1 MQKDLNTIRNDIQDI
16 LYQHQATALEGASI
30 AEIYRATCYYLRQT
44 IGKNI
49 YDTQKKMIDKKT
61 NIFLSLEYFP
71 GDLLFKHINYMNVS
85 SDIQN
90 ALSKEIINLNS
101 LLEEDKSIELGK
113 SYMGIYTDSLMDSF
127 ANLKINCIGYGL
139 LYRDGYFKQLV
150 DENGQ
155 HEEIDD
161 WWSRGKNWLYKKEYK
176 YSVDIYGQVETKF
189 QDGKYKFKQLNT
201 SKLNIRS
208 YDLPYISKDSE
219 FYLKIRLFD
228 DSNHTKRLLP
238 KSTTQLDREEKL
250 IQRYILVSSS
260 LKDAIREY
268 LTTNEYIG
276 DFSSKFRV
284 LLADSNLLI
293 ALPEF
298 MRILLDEYN
307 LEWDEAWEITQN
319 TFTYIKLKEDYL
331 QAEGN
336 LLMKVLPRVW
346 MILDEI
352 HHRYIKKIT
361 TNNPNGEIKKES
373 ILWDGEVRLINLA
386 KATNTK
392 IDTINPIIAISH
404 RKYLQF
410 ANPEL
415 FEFINESIKGDLS
428 KDINIVES
436 ILDFVDEPDFIEEIG
451 KIKQNHK
458 FKLSQKIFDY
468 YRIKINPYA
477 LFDAHI
483 IQIDEKNRQLLE
495 TIYIINEYLRLIDNP
510 NIDTIPKVFFIAGK
524 ADSNDVVGKLIIK
537 LIYKLSLKI
546 NKDLTIKDKLKL
558 FFLDDYAL
566 KNIGT
571 LYTGIDLVQSL
582 ATPTK
587 EKVNAFKLISMI
599 NGSLA
604 IGSKNKYNLD
614 FLDSTKNIIYLFGTE
629 EREVQEIYEN
639 RSYNSQE
646 HYYKNIALRKSIDT
660 LNGAYGLF
668 KPDEFKELFD
678 LLIKFNDI
686 NLVLKD
692 FEDYRSTRQEI
703 DHHFLN
709 KKKWYSKTISSIA
722 LIKEYSSDAVVKS
735 QFDDIF

>member
-571 LYTGIDLVQSL
+571 LYTGIDLVQSI

-639 RSYNSQE
+639 KSYNSQE

>member
-1 MQKDLNTIRNDIQDI
+1 MQKDLNSIRNDIQDI
-16 LYQHQATALEGASI
+16 LYQHQATMIEEASI

-90 ALSKEIINLNS
+90 ALSKEIINLNA

-139 LYRDGYFKQLV
+139 LYRDGYFKQRV

-189 QDGKYKFKQLNT
+189 QDGKYRFNQLNT

-238 KSTTQLDREEKL
+238 KSTTQSDREEKL

-268 LTTNEYIG
+268 LTTNEYI
-276 DFSSKFRV
+276 DNFPSKFRV

-428 KDINIVES
+428 KDINKIES

-510 NIDTIPKVFFIAGK
+510 NIDTIPKVFFIAGR

-646 HYYKNIALRKSIDT
+646 YYYKNIALRKSIDT

-709 KKKWYSKTISSIA
+709 KRKWYSKTISSIA

>member
-16 LYQHQATALEGASI
+16 LYQHQATVIEEASI

-71 GDLLFKHINYMNVS
+71 GDLLFKHIKYMNVS

-189 QDGKYKFKQLNT
+189 QDGKYRFNQLNT

-228 DSNHTKRLLP
+228 DSNHTNRLLP
-238 KSTTQLDREEKL
+238 KSTTQSDREEKL

-361 TNNPNGEIKKES
+361 TNNPNGEIKEES

-410 ANPEL
+410 SNPEL
-415 FEFINESIKGDLS
+415 FEFINSSIKGDLS
-428 KDINIVES
+428 KDINKIES

-646 HYYKNIALRKSIDT
+646 YYYKNIALRKSIDT

>member
-1 MQKDLNTIRNDIQDI
+1 MQKDLNTIRNDIQDM
-16 LYQHQATALEGASI
+16 LYQHQATALEEASNS
-30 AEIYRATCYYLRQT
+30 EIYRATCYYLRQT

-49 YDTQKKMIDKKT
+49 YDTQKDMKDKKT
-61 NIFLSLEYFP
+61 NIFLSLEYSP

-139 LYRDGYFKQLV
+139 LYRDGYFKQRV

-155 HEEIDD
+155 HQDIDD

-189 QDGKYKFKQLNT
+189 QDGKYKFNQINT

-228 DSNHTKRLLP
+228 DSNYTKRLLP

-268 LTTNEYIG
+268 LTTNEDI
-276 DFSSKFRV
+276 DNFQSRFRV

-293 ALPEF
+293 AIPEF

-361 TNNPNGEIKKES
+361 TNNPNGEIKEES

-415 FEFINESIKGDLS
+415 FEFINSSIKGDLS
-428 KDINIVES
+428 KDIHKIES

-451 KIKQNHK
+451 KIKQDHK
-458 FKLSQKIFDY
+458 FKLAQKIFNY

-477 LFDAHI
+477 LFDAHF
-483 IQIDEKNRQLLE
+483 IQINEKNRQLLE
-495 TIYIINEYLRLIDNP
+495 AVYIINEYLRLIDNP
-510 NIDTIPKVFFIAGK
+510 NIDTVPKVFFIAGK
-524 ADSNDVVGKLIIK
+524 ADSNDAVGKLIIK
-537 LIYKLSLKI
+537 LIYNLSLKI

-566 KNIGT
+566 RNIAT
-571 LYTGIDLVQSL
+571 LYTGIDLVESL

-614 FLDSTKNIIYLFGTE
+614 FLDSTKNTSYLFGSE
-629 EREVQEIYEN
+629 EKEVQQIYEN
-639 RSYNSQE
+639 KGYNSQE
-646 HYYKNIALRKSIDT
+646 YYYKNIALKKSIDT

-678 LLIKFNDI
+678 LLIRFNDI

-692 FEDYRSTRQEI
+692 FEDYSKTRQEI

-709 KKKWYSKTISSIA
+709 KRKWYSKTISSIA

-735 QFDDIF
+735 QFDDLF

>member
-16 LYQHQATALEGASI
+16 LYQHQATALEEASNS
-30 AEIYRATCYYLRQT
+30 EIYRATCYYLRQT

-49 YDTQKKMIDKKT
+49 YDTQKDMKDKKT
-61 NIFLSLEYFP
+61 NIFLSLEYSP

-139 LYRDGYFKQLV
+139 LYRDGYFKQRV

-155 HEEIDD
+155 HQDIDD

-189 QDGKYKFKQLNT
+189 QDGKYKFNQINT

-228 DSNHTKRLLP
+228 DSNYTKRLLP

-268 LTTNEYIG
+268 LTTNEDI
-276 DFSSKFRV
+276 DNFQSRFRV

-293 ALPEF
+293 AIPEF

-361 TNNPNGEIKKES
+361 TNNPNGEIKEES

-415 FEFINESIKGDLS
+415 FEFINSSIKGDLS
-428 KDINIVES
+428 KDIHKIES

-451 KIKQNHK
+451 KIKQDHK
-458 FKLSQKIFDY
+458 FKLAQKIFNY

-477 LFDAHI
+477 LFDAHF
-483 IQIDEKNRQLLE
+483 IQINEKNRQLLE
-495 TIYIINEYLRLIDNP
+495 AVYIINEYLRLIDNP
-510 NIDTIPKVFFIAGK
+510 NIDTVPKVFFIAGK
-524 ADSNDVVGKLIIK
+524 ADSNDAVGKLIIK
-537 LIYKLSLKI
+537 LIYNLSLKI

-566 KNIGT
+566 RNIAT
-571 LYTGIDLVQSL
+571 LYTGIDLVESL

-614 FLDSTKNIIYLFGTE
+614 FLDSTKNTSYLFGSE
-629 EREVQEIYEN
+629 EKEVQQIYEN
-639 RSYNSQE
+639 KGYNSQE
-646 HYYKNIALRKSIDT
+646 YYYKNIALKKSIDT

-678 LLIKFNDI
+678 LLIRFNDI

-692 FEDYRSTRQEI
+692 FEDYSKTRQEI

-709 KKKWYSKTISSIA
+709 KRKWYSKTISSIA

-735 QFDDIF
+735 QFDDLF

>member
-16 LYQHQATALEGASI
+16 LYQHQATALEEASNS
-30 AEIYRATCYYLRQT
+30 EIYRATCYYLRQT

-49 YDTQKKMIDKKT
+49 YDTQKDMKDKKT
-61 NIFLSLEYFP
+61 NIFLSLEYSP

-139 LYRDGYFKQLV
+139 LYRDGYFKQRV

-155 HEEIDD
+155 HQDIDD

-189 QDGKYKFKQLNT
+189 QDGKYKFNQINT

-228 DSNHTKRLLP
+228 DSNYTKRLLP

-268 LTTNEYIG
+268 LTTNEDI
-276 DFSSKFRV
+276 DNFQSRFRV

-293 ALPEF
+293 AIPEF

-361 TNNPNGEIKKES
+361 TNNPNGEIKEES

-415 FEFINESIKGDLS
+415 FEFINSSIKGDLS
-428 KDINIVES
+428 KDIHKIES

-451 KIKQNHK
+451 KIKQDHK
-458 FKLSQKIFDY
+458 FKLAQKIFNY

-477 LFDAHI
+477 LFDAHF
-483 IQIDEKNRQLLE
+483 IQINEKNRQLLE
-495 TIYIINEYLRLIDNP
+495 AVYIINEYLRLIDNP
-510 NIDTIPKVFFIAGK
+510 NIDTVPKVFFIAGK
-524 ADSNDVVGKLIIK
+524 ADSNDAVGKLIIK

-566 KNIGT
+566 RNIAT
-571 LYTGIDLVQSL
+571 LYTGIDLVESL

-614 FLDSTKNIIYLFGTE
+614 FLDSTKNTSYLFGSE
-629 EREVQEIYEN
+629 EKEVQQIYEN
-639 RSYNSQE
+639 KGYNSQE
-646 HYYKNIALRKSIDT
+646 YYYKNIALKKSIDT

-678 LLIKFNDI
+678 LLIRFNDI

-692 FEDYRSTRQEI
+692 FEDYSKTRQEI

-709 KKKWYSKTISSIA
+709 KRKWYSKTISSIA

-735 QFDDIF
+735 QFDDLF

>member
-16 LYQHQATALEGASI
+16 LYQHQATMIEEASI

-90 ALSKEIINLNS
+90 ALSKEIINLNA

-139 LYRDGYFKQLV
+139 LYRDGYFKQRV

-189 QDGKYKFKQLNT
+189 QDGKYRFNQLNT

-238 KSTTQLDREEKL
+238 KSTTQSDREEKL

-428 KDINIVES
+428 KDINKIES

-510 NIDTIPKVFFIAGK
+510 NIDTIPKVFFIAGR

-614 FLDSTKNIIYLFGTE
+614 FFDSTKNIIYLFGTE

-646 HYYKNIALRKSIDT
+646 YYYKNIALRKSIDT

>member
-1 MQKDLNTIRNDIQDI
+1 MQKDLNSIRNDIQDI
-16 LYQHQATALEGASI
+16 LYQHQATMIEEASI

-90 ALSKEIINLNS
+90 ALSKEIINLNA

-139 LYRDGYFKQLV
+139 LYRDGYFKQRV

-189 QDGKYKFKQLNT
+189 QDGKYRFNQLNT

-238 KSTTQLDREEKL
+238 KSTTQSDREEKL

-428 KDINIVES
+428 KDINKIES

-510 NIDTIPKVFFIAGK
+510 NIDTIPKVFFIAGR

-639 RSYNSQE
+639 KSYNSQE

-709 KKKWYSKTISSIA
+709 KRKWYSKTISSIA

>member
-16 LYQHQATALEGASI
+16 LYQHQATVLEEASI

-49 YDTQKKMIDKKT
+49 YDTKKKMEDKKT
-61 NIFLSLEYFP
+61 NVFLSLEYLP

-85 SDIQN
+85 KDIQS
-90 ALSKEIINLNS
+90 ALSKEVINLKS

-139 LYRDGYFKQLV
+139 LYRDGYFKQFV

-155 HEEIDD
+155 HEQIDD
-161 WWSRGKNWLYKKEYK
+161 WWSRGKNWLYKKEFK
-176 YSVDIYGQVETKF
+176 YSVDIYGQVET
-189 QDGKYKFKQLNT
+189 QYRDGKYRFNQLDTN
-201 SKLNIRS
+201 KLNIRS

-228 DSNHTKRLLP
+228 DLNYTNKLLP
-238 KSTTQLDREEKL
+238 KSTTQLDREKKL

-268 LTTNEYIG
+268 LSTNEYIG
-276 DFSSKFRV
+276 DFSSRFRV

-298 MRILLDEYN
+298 MRILLDEYG

-361 TNNPNGEIKKES
+361 TDNPNGEIKQES

-386 KATNTK
+386 KAANTK

-415 FEFINESIKGDLS
+415 FEFLNASIKDDLS
-428 KDINIVES
+428 KDINKIGTILNFADES
-436 ILDFVDEPDFIEEIG
+436 SFIEEIG

-458 FKLSQKIFDY
+458 FELSKKIFDY
-468 YRIKINPYA
+468 YRVKINPYA

-495 TIYIINEYLRLIDNP
+495 VIYIINEYLSLMENP
-510 NIDTIPKVFFIAGK
+510 NIDKLPKVFFIAGK
-524 ADSNDVVGKLIIK
+524 ADSNDMIGKLIIK

-566 KNIGT
+566 KSIGT
-571 LYTGIDLVQSL
+571 LYTGIDLAQSL

-587 EKVNAFKLISMI
+587 EKVNAFKLISMV

-604 IGSKNKYNLD
+604 IGSKNRYNLD
-614 FLDSTKNIIYLFGTE
+614 FLNSTKENIYLFGSE
-629 EREVQEIYEN
+629 EKEVQNIYEN
-639 RSYNSQE
+639 KTYNSQE
-646 HYYKNIALRKSIDT
+646 LYYKNIALRKSVDT

-668 KPDEFKELFD
+668 LPDEFKEIFD

-692 FEDYRSTRQEI
+692 FEDYKSTRREI
-703 DHHFLN
+703 DKHFLN
-709 KKKWYSKTISSIA
+709 KSEWYAKTISSIA
-722 LIKEYSSDAVVKS
+722 LIREYSSDAVVKS
-735 QFDDIF
+735 QFDDLF

>member
-16 LYQHQATALEGASI
+16 LYQHQATALEEASNS
-30 AEIYRATCYYLRQT
+30 EIYRATCYYLRQT

-49 YDTQKKMIDKKT
+49 YDTQKDMKDKKT
-61 NIFLSLEYFP
+61 NIFLSLEYSP

-139 LYRDGYFKQLV
+139 LYRDGYFKQRV

-155 HEEIDD
+155 HQDIDD

-189 QDGKYKFKQLNT
+189 QDGKYKFNQINT

-228 DSNHTKRLLP
+228 DSNYTKRLLP

-268 LTTNEYIG
+268 LTTNEDI
-276 DFSSKFRV
+276 DNFQSRFRV

-293 ALPEF
+293 AIPEF

-361 TNNPNGEIKKES
+361 TNNPNGEIKEES

-415 FEFINESIKGDLS
+415 FEFINSSIKGDLS
-428 KDINIVES
+428 KDIHKIES

-451 KIKQNHK
+451 KIKQDHK
-458 FKLSQKIFDY
+458 FKLAQKIFNY

-477 LFDAHI
+477 LFDAHF
-483 IQIDEKNRQLLE
+483 IQINEKNRQLLE
-495 TIYIINEYLRLIDNP
+495 AVYIINEYLRLIDNP

-524 ADSNDVVGKLIIK
+524 ADSNDAVGKLIIK

-566 KNIGT
+566 RNIAT
-571 LYTGIDLVQSL
+571 LYTGIDLVESL

-614 FLDSTKNIIYLFGTE
+614 FLDSTKNTSYLFGSE
-629 EREVQEIYEN
+629 EKEVQQIYEN
-639 RSYNSQE
+639 KGYNSQE
-646 HYYKNIALRKSIDT
+646 YYYKNIALKKSIDT

-678 LLIKFNDI
+678 LLIRFNDI

-692 FEDYRSTRQEI
+692 FEDYSKTRQEI

-709 KKKWYSKTISSIA
+709 KRKWYSKTISSIA

-735 QFDDIF
+735 QFDDLF

>member
-16 LYQHQATALEGASI
+16 LYQHQATALEEASNS
-30 AEIYRATCYYLRQT
+30 EIYRATCYYLRQT

-49 YDTQKKMIDKKT
+49 YDTQKDMKDKKT
-61 NIFLSLEYFP
+61 NIFLSLEYSP

-139 LYRDGYFKQLV
+139 LYRDGYFKQRV

-155 HEEIDD
+155 HQDIDD

-189 QDGKYKFKQLNT
+189 QDGKYKFNQINT

-228 DSNHTKRLLP
+228 DSNYTKRLLP

-268 LTTNEYIG
+268 LTTNEDI
-276 DFSSKFRV
+276 DNFQSRFRV

-293 ALPEF
+293 AIPEF

-361 TNNPNGEIKKES
+361 TNNPNGEIKEES

-415 FEFINESIKGDLS
+415 FEFINSSIKGDLS
-428 KDINIVES
+428 KDIHKIES

-451 KIKQNHK
+451 KIKQDHK
-458 FKLSQKIFDY
+458 FKLAQKIFNY

-477 LFDAHI
+477 LFDAHF
-483 IQIDEKNRQLLE
+483 IQINEKNRQLLE
-495 TIYIINEYLRLIDNP
+495 AVYIINEYLRLIDNP

-524 ADSNDVVGKLIIK
+524 ADSNDAVGKLIIK
-537 LIYKLSLKI
+537 LIYNLSLKI

-566 KNIGT
+566 RNIAT
-571 LYTGIDLVQSL
+571 LYTGIDLVESL

-614 FLDSTKNIIYLFGTE
+614 FLDSTKNTSYLFGSE
-629 EREVQEIYEN
+629 EKEVQQIYEN
-639 RSYNSQE
+639 KGYNSQE
-646 HYYKNIALRKSIDT
+646 YYYKNIALKKSIDT

-678 LLIKFNDI
+678 LLIRFNDI

-692 FEDYRSTRQEI
+692 FEDYSKTRQEI

-709 KKKWYSKTISSIA
+709 KRKWYSKTISSIA

-735 QFDDIF
+735 QFDDLF